1 MTIRQHVMT
10 DRYKELLEQLHH
22 HNYLYHTLDAPVIS
36 DREYDLLMEE
46 LLAFEAKHPDQ
57 VDPNSPSSKV
67 GGALLSSL
75 PRVRHRVPLQSL
87 DNSYSTEDVRAFD
100 RRNRTT
106 GQNPSYVVECKIDGL
121 SVALTYEEG
130 RFVQGLTRGDG
141 TEGEDVTAN
150 LRTVV
155 DLPLVLSAPR
165 NLTVRGE
172 VYFPKEDFARLNAQR
187 ETEGM
192 ATFANPRNAAAG
204 SLRQLDSR
212 LTAKRKLRIFVFEV
226 LASDVSYETHEEKLE
241 ALKKLGF
248 PVGQYQVAK
257 NIEEALQVVEMYG
270 EMRHQLP
277 FEMDGAVIKVN
288 EALIREELAETSKA
302 PRWAVAYKYAPEQ
315 EESDVLGV
323 RWTVGRTG
331 VVTPTALLTP
341 VELAGSVVARA
352 SLHNEE
358 YIREKDIRLHD
369 RVLVEKAGDII
380 PQIVRVL
387 FEKRSKDSQPLEIP
401 ENCPACDSHLVRL
414 EEEAAIRCVN
424 AQCPAKLQRALEHFV
439 SREAMNIEGL
449 GEKNLTFLISQ
460 GMIKKSTDIYHLQQ
474 YEEELKAMKGWGE
487 RSVDKLL
494 EQIEGSKER
503 DLSRFINALGIENV
517 GRVAAGDLARRMQTL
532 EKLRSATEADLLEI
546 EGFGPRTVDSVLQFL
561 HNEENEALLDEFTR
575 LGIPKA
581 MMPSE
586 PAKQDFSGKTFVITG
601 TLPQKRRDITETL
614 ESRGAKVSSS
624 VSAKTDYVLAGEE
637 AGSKLQRAQELGV
650 QVLNWEEFLRLI
662 GEVL

>member
-1 MTIRQHVMT
+1 MSIRQHVMN

-241 ALKKLGF
+241 ELKKLGF

-341 VELAGSVVARA
+341 IELAGSVVARA

-532 EKLRSATEADLLEI
+532 ENLRSATEADLLEI

-601 TLPQKRRDITETL
+601 TLPQKRRDITQML